1 MPSEPWLH
9 PGIEVRESEIHGRGL
24 FATGSLDAGLVVVR
38 LGGRLVGTEGLREL
52 FARATMDAYV
62 DTVTIEEDQ
71 HLVLPAG
78 TPVHYGNHCC
88 DPTMWHVDRYD
99 IALRRPVGPGGELT
113 IDYATQTGLADWTM
127 RCACAT
133 ALCRGVV
140 TGEDWR
146 RPELQKRY
154 AGHWLPALA
163 ARIAAEQVTDPP

>member
-1 MPSEPWLH
+1 MPSQPWLH
-9 PGIEVRESEIHGRGL
+9 PDVEVRGSRSTDRGL
-24 FATGSLDAGLVVVR
+24 FATGPLDAGLVVVR
-38 LGGRLVGTEGLREL
+38 LGGRLVGTEELREL
-52 FARATMDAYV
+52 MARAAVETYV

-127 RCACAT
+127 SARAPPRCVV
-133 ALCRGVV
+133 GVV

-146 RPELQKRY
+146 RPELQDRY

-163 ARIAAEQVTDPP
+163 ARIAAEQVTDPR